1 MIFNSA
7 SKAITINAEERY
19 SLVCK
24 SGTICANTDGTA
36 TNIGSCICG
45 NVECVTGSTCKSS
58 TSLCTLVDQAAKIVQ
73 LEASQNQCSSTC
85 LLDMKAEIALLK
97 KQYEGIDQMCKT
109 TDPERRLATAVS
121 GSGCGGGVA
130 ASLDNTMSLTPGE
143 IAAIVIVPIV
153 VILGC
158 AGAFMYMQ
166 QSQKEK
172 KTPEN
177 LYELKNFTPKNA
189 TVELFDVRGSM
200 NSNNPLANV
209 VVSGSNP
216 MLNQNKNVQQKIA
229 TCTTN
234 NNDELQVNVSAESP
248 LPMNWEKVD
257 GRNGGEDS
265 YYWNTET
272 DETQFDRPL

>member
-1 MIFNSA
+1 M
-7 SKAITINAEERY
+7 KAEIALLKKQNE
-19 SLVCK
+19 
-24 SGTICANTDGTA
+24 
-36 TNIGSCICG
+36 G
-45 NVECVTGSTCKSS
+45 N
-58 TSLCTLVDQAAKIVQ
+58 VQ
-73 LEASQNQCSSTC
+73 LE
-85 LLDMKAEIALLK
+85 LDMKAEIALLK

-109 TDPERRLATAVS
+109 TEPERRLATAVS

-158 AGAFMYMQ
+158 AGAFMYMS

-229 TCTTN
+229 TCTIN